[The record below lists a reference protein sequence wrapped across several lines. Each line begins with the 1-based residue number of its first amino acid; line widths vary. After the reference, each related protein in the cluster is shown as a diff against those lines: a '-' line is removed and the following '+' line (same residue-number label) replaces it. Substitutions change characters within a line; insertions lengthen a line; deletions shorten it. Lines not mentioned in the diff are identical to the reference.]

1 MQASKLIFVAFAGL
15 LLGATSVFAQ
25 DVEPEDADA
34 AGVRDASPQVNLIY
48 EREAFQYS
56 WSNRRDPFVPLSDDA
71 DVGPRFEG
79 LELLGVIHSS
89 ALDQSM
95 ALLRDSS
102 DRRYRAKQGDVIG
115 NARVVDI
122 APRRVVFAVDN
133 FGAVVMSTLELN
145 SNKTQGANR

>member
-1 MQASKLIFVAFAGL
+1 MQATKLILVAFAGL
-15 LLGATSVFAQ
+15 LLGATPMLAQ
-25 DVEPEDADA
+25 DGETEEPDG
-34 AGVRDASPQVNLIY
+34 AGVREASPQVNLVY

-56 WSNRRDPFVPLSDDA
+56 WSDRRDPFVPLSDDA
-71 DVGPRFEG
+71 DVGPRFED
-79 LELLGVIHSS
+79 LELLGVMHSS
-89 ALDQSM
+89 TLEESV

>member
-1 MQASKLIFVAFAGL
+1 MQATKLIFVAFAGL
-15 LLGATSVFAQ
+15 LLGATSALAQ
-25 DVEPEDADA
+25 DRESEVSDVVGDRDA
-34 AGVRDASPQVNLIY
+34 ARQVNLVY

-56 WSNRRDPFVPLSDDA
+56 WSNRRDPFVPLSDDS
-71 DVGPRFEG
+71 DLGPRFEG

-89 ALDQSM
+89 ALEQSM